1 MLSLI
6 IFGRQ
11 IFVMLFSFRARR
23 LRKCLG
29 GGMRQ
34 AGILAAAGLIGLDQ
48 VVPKFK
54 DDHRHI
60 RKIAEGKN

>member
-1 MLSLI
+1 M
-6 IFGRQ
+6 FFER
-11 IFVMLFSFRARR
+11 FVKFAYFFRARR

-34 AGILAAAGLIGLDQ
+34 AGILAAAGLVGLDSI
-48 VVPKFK
+48 VPRFK

-60 RKIAEGKN
+60 LKIADGKFFFV